1 MSYRFFALALLTVG
15 AAARA
20 DPLTV
25 TGNVDITSDYAF
37 RGVSI
42 SKKTLVASPDFEPA
56 VQASVEV
63 DHKSGAY
70 VGLWS
75 SSVGDQG
82 PGGSVAELDI
92 FSGYK
97 ATEGPISYDLG
108 LTYYTFPGAAHN
120 TKTGFLEAQ
129 GSLTYT
135 IAFTSVKAGLAW
147 RPKSGNAARDGLY
160 FQADLGQVIPKTP
173 FTLRAHIGHTLSSL
187 GSAQD
192 YYDYS
197 AGVDISHRRWTLNL
211 AYIGT
216 DLSRAKAGTQYNAVR
231 PKPQATLYWSF

>member
-1 MSYRFFALALLTVG
+1 MRWLLLFFLGLIGTSI
-15 AAARA
+15 ARA

-25 TGNVDITSDYAF
+25 TGTIDVTSDYAF

-70 VGLWS
+70 IGLWS
-75 SSVGDQG
+75 SSVGDHG

-92 FSGYK
+92 FTGYK

-108 LTYYTFPGAAHN
+108 LTYYTFLGATHN
-120 TKTGFLEAQ
+120 TRTGFLEAQ
-129 GSLTYT
+129 GSVTYT
-135 IAFTSVKAGLAW
+135 IAFTSFKAGLGW
-147 RPKSGNAARDGLY
+147 RPKSGLAARDGVYL
-160 FQADLGQVIPKTP
+160 QADLGQTIPNTP
-173 FTLRAHIGHTLSSL
+173 LTLHAHVGRTLSSI
-187 GSAQD
+187 GSSQD

-216 DLSRAKAGTQYNAVR
+216 DLSRANAGVQYNAVR